1 MHTGPAV
8 TRMRESTKKQL
19 DLQEILFSRMVVRSE
34 FVLQQ
39 HLGHAV
45 QAAAADLEKANIT
58 RAEAIAL
65 LDYDKREMMPN
76 NSLLYKVDKYDK
88 VSPLE
93 NLQLVLGL
101 LLVDP
106 CLYMR
111 VVHLSPKLCFP
122 WKLFPQIVLSWGLLV
137 QSVHCWYYHG
147 LG

>member
-88 VSPLE
+88 VRPLQ
-93 NLQLVLGL
+93 N
-101 LLVDP
+101 
-106 CLYMR
+106 
-111 VVHLSPKLCFP
+111 S
-122 WKLFPQIVLSWGLLV
+122 
-137 QSVHCWYYHG
+137 
-147 LG
+147 